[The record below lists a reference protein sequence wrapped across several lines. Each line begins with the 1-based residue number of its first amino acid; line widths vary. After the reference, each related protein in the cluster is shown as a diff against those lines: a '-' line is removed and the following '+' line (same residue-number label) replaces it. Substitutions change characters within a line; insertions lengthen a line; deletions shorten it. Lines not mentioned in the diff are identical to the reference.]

1 MKTKTLLELLTL
13 SSSLYFLVKDAN
25 LLERFNELS
34 EKGKDDLNRVAS
46 EVQLDEDGNE
56 LEFIDK
62 IIFKTSQLK
71 DELEEKVE
79 ELVVKF
85 YKKINVAHLDEI
97 TALHEKL
104 EKSDKKIALLE
115 ARLNHLEA
123 NK

>member
-46 EVQLDEDGNE
+46 EVQLDDDGNE

-71 DELEEKVE
+71 DELDEKVE
-79 ELVVKF
+79 ELVIKF

-97 TALHEKL
+97 TALYEKL

>member
-34 EKGKDDLNRVAS
+34 ERGKDDLNRVAS
-46 EVQLDEDGNE
+46 EVQLDDDGNE

-71 DELEEKVE
+71 DELDEKVE

-104 EKSDKKIALLE
+104 EKSDKKIALIE

>member
-1 MKTKTLLELLTL
+1 
-13 SSSLYFLVKDAN
+13 
-25 LLERFNELS
+25 
-34 EKGKDDLNRVAS
+34 
-46 EVQLDEDGNE
+46 

-71 DELEEKVE
+71 DELDEKVE
-79 ELVVKF
+79 ELVIKF

-97 TALHEKL
+97 TALYEKL

>member
-46 EVQLDEDGNE
+46 EVQLDDDGNE

-71 DELEEKVE
+71 DELDEKVE
-79 ELVVKF
+79 ELVTKF

-97 TALHEKL
+97 TALYEKL